1 MLGEDLDCV
10 DNIYSCELGEQTMK
24 SKDKQRVGLVLVSG
38 DTPLSLRFSTSIGRL
53 AKRSEVALFV
63 FSAGLPTEE
72 QLKGRAFTAI
82 ILFADPLLVE
92 EDDFFDLSLFGPIP
106 CILVNFHQKGFVSLS
121 CNLYPAAK
129 ALLEYCL
136 DDKRLI
142 ACIQG
147 PLHNNLA
154 IQSFQAYR
162 DILAEKNLLL
172 DFKLVSDIGLSE
184 LTEQRALVPGK
195 DFDAI
200 CCFGD
205 EQALSL
211 SMYLEDK
218 GTVIPIVVV
227 GSQGGG
233 PHPSVVLPISQM
245 ALSAWEMALS
255 GFGDDH
261 VFDCSLYLTSE
272 IEQPSLFT
280 NKQVLLSSVV
290 QGYDLDEEDAETI
303 LEFIEACTSLDD
315 SMMDTLEQNISQ
327 FLTEGGSLL
336 LLQRLLVG
344 FSQPN
349 QPLFSR
355 LLLYSATIQASMH
368 DKRQSFLVQIEKTL
382 REKPQDVAAIMDG
395 YLAISSWFVVQQH
408 VRSRVIAGMHGG
420 AGSEEAQLVSFDSD
434 LLPPSLAPLLN
445 EGCWL
450 SIPLDHGSKAGYLL
464 LQTCFIQTEQVLL
477 LKALFSSL
485 LVAEEDMSSEECIVA
500 IGDGPADVALRLKG
514 FRHVLLQNQ
523 HEFFPALKN
532 SHPALVIVET
542 VDTPFFN
549 ELRSKGETSST
560 PIVLVK
566 DAFSSQDAEDV
577 MLIPHLIM
585 VHSSVASD
593 RAFLVRIAS
602 IIAGESQNIPTMTA
616 ALVKGAVAYIDAHAQ
631 TQFSRWELADA
642 VNASEDYLG
651 RVFRKEMGLPLWD
664 YLHIHRIALATDM
677 LKKTPLSITEIA
689 YQTGFKDLAYF
700 SRVFRKVMGFPPSQ
714 LHSQQRSRS

>member
-1 MLGEDLDCV
+1 MNSRG
-10 DNIYSCELGEQTMK
+10 N
-24 SKDKQRVGLVLVSG
+24 QRLGLVLVSG
-38 DTPLSLRFSTSIGRL
+38 DTSLSLRFSTSVGRL
-53 AKRSEVALFV
+53 AKRSEVPLFV
-63 FSAGLPTEE
+63 FSAGLPTKE
-72 QLKGRAFTAI
+72 QIEGREFAAM

-92 EDDFFDLSLFGPIP
+92 EDDLVDLSLFGPIP
-106 CILVNFHQKGFVSLS
+106 CILVNFRQKGFVSLTCDPYS
-121 CNLYPAAK
+121 ATR
-129 ALLEYCL
+129 ALLDHCL
-136 DDKRLI
+136 DDKRQI
-142 ACIQG
+142 ACMQG
-147 PLHNNLA
+147 PLHNSLA
-154 IQSFQAYR
+154 IKSFQAYR
-162 DILAEKNLLL
+162 DMLADKGLPL
-172 DFKLVSDIGLSE
+172 DFKLVSDIGIRE
-184 LTEQRALVPGK
+184 LIEHRALVPGT
-195 DFDAI
+195 DFDAL

-211 SMYLEDK
+211 SIYLEDK
-218 GTVIPIVVV
+218 GSVIPIVVV
-227 GSQGGG
+227 GSRGGG
-233 PHPSVVLPISQM
+233 PYPSVVLPISQM

-255 GFGDDH
+255 GLGDDH
-261 VFDCSLYLTSE
+261 VFDCSLYLASD
-272 IEQPSLFT
+272 IEQPLLFT
-280 NKQVLLSSVV
+280 NKQALVSSVV
-290 QGYDLDEEDAETI
+290 QGHDLDEEDAETI
-303 LEFIEACTSLDD
+303 RKFVEACASLDE
-315 SMMDTLEQNISQ
+315 SVMDTLEQSISQ
-327 FLTEGGSLL
+327 FLAEGGSLL

-355 LLLYSATIQASMH
+355 LLLYGATIQASMH
-368 DKRQSFLVQIEKTL
+368 DKRQSFLIQIEKTL
-382 REKPQDVAAIMDG
+382 REKPQDVAAAMDG
-395 YLAISSWFVVQQH
+395 YLAVSSWFVVQQH

-477 LKALFSSL
+477 LKALFSGL
-485 LVAEEDMSSEECIVA
+485 LVAEEDMGSEECIVA
-500 IGDGPADVALRLKG
+500 IGDGPADVARRLKG
-514 FRHVLLQNQ
+514 FRHVLLQTH

-532 SHPALVIVET
+532 GHPALVIVET

-549 ELRSKGETSST
+549 ELRSKAKTAST

-566 DAFSSQDAEDV
+566 EAFTPQDAEAV

-585 VHSSVASD
+585 VHSSVATD

-616 ALVKGAVAYIDAHAQ
+616 ALVKGAVGYIDAHAQ

-700 SRVFRKVMGFPPSQ
+700 SRVFRKIMGFPPSQ